1 MGTLRHIIS
10 SDCPLLVT
18 GLEGTEAM
26 EEVDLMAEARE
37 DMEEAKGVMEVV
49 DRGGMV
55 RVEDTASTELS
66 GEDEV
71 LYVTKQP
78 N

>member
-1 MGTLRHIIS
+1 MGTFRHIIS

-18 GLEGTEAM
+18 GLEVTEAM

-37 DMEEAKGVMEVV
+37 DTEEAKGAMEVV

-55 RVEDTASTELS
+55 RVEDTAATELS
-66 GEDEV
+66 DEEEV
-71 LYVTKQP
+71 L
-78 N
+78 

>member
-1 MGTLRHIIS
+1 MGIFRHIIFP
-10 SDCPLLVT
+10 DCPLLVT

-26 EEVDLMAEARE
+26 EEVDPMAEARG

-55 RVEDTASTELS
+55 RVEDTAATELS
-66 GEDEV
+66 DEDEV
-71 LYVTKQP
+71 L
-78 N
+78 